1 MARTSARTQA
11 RQTARARLAEVVE
24 QRRKRESTELD
35 LVTDFET
42 ALGRRDQADADM
54 AAAVASLLALGNDV
68 AATAALTGQTEPE
81 VRRLRKLAEA
91 QPTQPDAAD
100 VTGPAQPGEQQLAF

>member
-1 MARTSARTQA
+1 MARTTARTQA

-24 QRRKRESTELD
+24 RRRKRENTELD

-54 AAAVASLLALGNDV
+54 AAAVAGLLALGNDV
-68 AATAALTGQTEPE
+68 PTTATLTGQTEPE
-81 VRRLRKLAEA
+81 IRRLRKLADSTPDRTA
-91 QPTQPDAAD
+91 DAPAPPTPRA
-100 VTGPAQPGEQQLAF
+100 EQLKLS